1 MANYKLK
8 TQATDSSVMEFLNTL
23 EDENRLKDALKIVE
37 MMAGVSGE
45 NPKMWGPSIIGFGH
59 YHYKYNSGHEGDMCK
74 IGFSPRKD
82 AFAFY
87 IYFDKDQK
95 QSLLLKLGKHKA
107 AKSCFYV
114 KKLSDVDEEILKEIF
129 EMGYKHFNMEY

>member
-1 MANYKLK
+1 
-8 TQATDSSVMEFLNTL
+8 
-23 EDENRLKDALKIVE
+23 
-37 MMAGVSGE
+37 
-45 NPKMWGPSIIGFGH
+45 
-59 YHYKYNSGHEGDMCK
+59 MCK